1 MAERAST
8 CSGTYSE
15 SRVTRSVRSQHPDT
29 SPRSTASHR
38 AISPLHGCT
47 KTVAKCNTDYF
58 RPSSFQALA
67 CWHEYCSRHSQSSRA
82 ARIGMGNCTYRLST
96 TTGAARKTRP
106 SIRWSSA
113 TTRPWCRY
121 ASSRAAPCLTSSC
134 KSSRSFCDAV
144 SWPMASPQAGAAI
157 AATTAWSHF
166 HVSAEGFV
174 LADR

>member
-1 MAERAST
+1 MWNCLFILLISLW
-8 CSGTYSE
+8 SE
-15 SRVTRSVRSQHPDT
+15 TK
-29 SPRSTASHR
+29 
-38 AISPLHGCT
+38 
-47 KTVAKCNTDYF
+47 KTVRQTSFETKDDHRKCVKMRHAKS
-58 RPSSFQALA
+58 RPTSFQQVTS
-67 CWHEYCSRHSQSSRA
+67 WHEYCSRHSQSSRA

-121 ASSRAAPCLTSSC
+121 VSSRGDPCLTSSC

-144 SWPMASPQAGAAI
+144 SWPMDSPESAAAI

-166 HVSAEGFV
+166 HASGEGFAPAV
-174 LADR
+174 AVPGWPRHPRI